1 MWKHTA
7 QEKVTREA
15 LPAAAAGDNEVTRRR
30 KPFSSAADVQ
40 CALKRETNWRPKTL
54 EKLKELR
61 DEIGSQHKLP
71 LYIYP
76 LVLCTLNSKNS
87 SINFFIHFLVF
98 FPINTSL
105 IPYNFFIHHHS
116 SSKKCLI
123 FFTDA
128 ESSVGSP
135 APIPSHGYQYHAE
148 HRNTKIK
155 GSLRYLM
162 GYMIQT
168 YYINTCRK

>member
-61 DEIGSQHKLP
+61 DEIVSQHRLP

-105 IPYNFFIHHHS
+105 IPYNFFIS
-116 SSKKCLI
+116 S
-123 FFTDA
+123 FFFK
-128 ESSVGSP
+128 EMSHFFHRRRILRWFSCSHPFSWV
-135 APIPSHGYQYHAE
+135 PIP
-148 HRNTKIK
+148 
-155 GSLRYLM
+155 
-162 GYMIQT
+162 
-168 YYINTCRK
+168 CRTPEYED